1 MKKQIGFTLIE
12 LLVVV
17 AIIAVLVSIL
27 LPALSTARQMTKTTA
42 CKTNLRQLGVAM
54 LSYCYDNNDYF
65 TYHEHDGSN
74 TQPYG
79 VAWWHKLDIGHYAL
93 TNLPSNVA
101 NTTRKYTVGKR
112 SLYICPEGTLKFGGL
127 GGTGGYWG
135 NVKGYF
141 PCYAINDIISG
152 GYWSHSS
159 LTQYRRLSGIT
170 EPTKSIMLADR
181 ALAYGITRGK
191 EAFYVFSEN
200 SVVGLGYPHGGRTA
214 LLFVD
219 GHVGKTMSY
228 EELYGYGYSAYP
240 R

>member
-1 MKKQIGFTLIE
+1 MKKKTGFTLVE

-27 LPALSTARQMTKTTA
+27 LPALNTARRMAKTIA

-65 TYHEHDGSN
+65 TYHEHDGSDS
-74 TQPYG
+74 QPYG
-79 VAWWHKLDIGHYAL
+79 VAWWHKLDIGHYAP
-93 TNLPSNVA
+93 TNLPSNAA

-112 SLYICPEGTLKFGGL
+112 SLYICPEGTLKFDGL

-135 NVKGYF
+135 DVKGYF
-141 PCYAINDIISG
+141 PCYTINDIISG
-152 GYWSHSS
+152 GYWSHST

-170 EPTKSIMLADR
+170 EPTKSMMIADR
-181 ALAYGITRGK
+181 ALAYGITMGK

-200 SVVGLGYPHGGRTA
+200 SVVGIGYPHPHKRSCMVFA
-214 LLFVD
+214 D
-219 GHVGKTMSY
+219 GHVGNFSY